1 MSSSSFGSNQAASRV
16 VESHSV
22 QSQFSALTRDR
33 DRLRWEVEAA
43 DRQRRQQEGRVGELR
58 TMQASLSQQ
67 LQAAHAALGT
77 FQKQET
83 LLKQEKARLSTM
95 LSKEREELLDS
106 QTKLQTLLDTQQR
119 SKESFLEEMAE
130 WNDELEQ
137 LLTQAQEQEW
147 KRLISSET
155 IAMIPSSNT
164 SVDMSVAKNTW
175 EEAISKKASQEQANK
190 VLLQECE
197 ELRARAMMEQVRG
210 CVFCS
215 CSTLL
220 LCIYVYIYIHSLLI
234 YSPLFL

>member
-43 DRQRRQQEGRVGELR
+43 DRQRRQQEGHVGELR
-58 TMQASLSQQ
+58 TLQASLSQQ
-67 LQAAHAALGT
+67 LQAAHASLGT
-77 FQKQET
+77 FQKQEK
-83 LLKQEKARLSTM
+83 LLNQEKARLSTM

-106 QTKLQTLLDTQQR
+106 QTKLQTLLDTQQH

-137 LLTQAQEQEW
+137 LLTQAEEQEW

-155 IAMIPSSNT
+155 IAMVPSSNT
-164 SVDMSVAKNTW
+164 S
-175 EEAISKKASQEQANK
+175 
-190 VLLQECE
+190 
-197 ELRARAMMEQVRG
+197 
-210 CVFCS
+210 
-215 CSTLL
+215 
-220 LCIYVYIYIHSLLI
+220 
-234 YSPLFL
+234 